1 MSVYVKFDGDFKE
14 HIICSGWDLEDIG
27 QNIFKI
33 SSPIETHIVE
43 VYQDDQR
50 FKILTDVVMDFFLN
64 LG

>member
-14 HIICSGWDLEDIG
+14 HIICSGGDLEDIG

-43 VYQDDQR
+43 VYQAD
-50 FKILTDVVMDFFLN
+50 
-64 LG
+64 